1 MTRQMTDQNLYKLLE
16 SHLPANAV
24 HYGYDLWADHQFNFK
39 VTKSRSSK
47 YGDYRYSARSGQHS
61 ITVNGDLNVYAFLV
75 TYLHEVAHL
84 LTYKTNPRIALP
96 HGKEWKANFRKL
108 MLPML
113 SDLVFPKDILD
124 PLAHHMKNPKATSSA
139 DHVLSAALRKYDAQT
154 GLVHLGEINLGVVF
168 RLNKRVFKTESK
180 KRTRIVCEEVKSGRK
195 YLISKIALVDI
206 VTDNSQAS
214 YNSIAAS
221 PEAKKSLF

>member
-1 MTRQMTDQNLYKLLE
+1 MTDKNLYNLLE

-24 HYGYDLWADHQFNFK
+24 HYAYDLWAEHQFNFK

-47 YGDYRYSARSGQHS
+47 YGDYRYSPRTGEHS

-84 LTYKTNPRIALP
+84 VTYKANARVALP

-113 SDLVFPKDILD
+113 SDLVFPNDILD

-139 DHVLSAALRKYDAQT
+139 DHLLSAALRKYDAQNS
-154 GLVHLGEINLGVVF
+154 LVHLGEVNLGVVF
-168 RLNKRVFKTESK
+168 RLNKRVFKAESK
-180 KRTRIVCEEVKSGRK
+180 RRTRIVCEEIKSGRK

-206 VTDNSQAS
+206 VKSEAPSNSSCLA
-214 YNSIAAS
+214 
-221 PEAKKSLF
+221 